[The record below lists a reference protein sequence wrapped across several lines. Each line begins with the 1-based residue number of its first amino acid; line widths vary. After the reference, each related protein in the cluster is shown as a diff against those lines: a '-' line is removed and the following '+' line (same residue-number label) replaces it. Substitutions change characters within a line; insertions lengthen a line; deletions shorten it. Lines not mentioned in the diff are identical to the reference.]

1 MARDKSGDGDHEGA
15 ITFHCHHQHNHHF
28 HVHHLHTLTLEWV
41 VGIGGS
47 SHASWCVWHGN
58 HCHFNTTFATHTTVT
73 VIGGTAKQLLGS
85 STDWCATTIV
95 TPHTR
100 GATSTHTHTWMA
112 KWCGVANV
120 LRLLCASTLA
130 WSLHFATP
138 FVCVTS
144 SAKCVSPSIPSPL
157 CFSITHPFLVCVCGI
172 VKWHSRSLCGC

>member
-1 MARDKSGDGDHEGA
+1 MKAPSHSIA
-15 ITFHCHHQHNHHF
+15 ITNTTTTSMSTICA
-28 HVHHLHTLTLEWV
+28 LTLEWV
-41 VGIGGS
+41 DGIGDS
-47 SHASWCVWHGN
+47 SHALWCVWHGN

-100 GATSTHTHTWMA
+100 GATSTHTWMA

-157 CFSITHPFLVCVCGI
+157 CFSITHPFFGVCGI
-172 VKWHSRSLCGC
+172 VKWHSHSLCGC